1 MENCKSWA
9 RLEFILHVIQIS
21 GKAFQKNFVRIQPGL
36 LHKGLSG
43 PKYRH
48 HYYQSA
54 PPPNRKPLSITY
66 LFPVFSN
73 HTLQNELCLRLP
85 WDFRF
90 WAFRINEVLRPVAF
104 RSVISSELKTH
115 VIASTSLQVFLL
127 SSILFVRY
135 NMFNLFISW

>member
-1 MENCKSWA
+1 MLYRSVTRPFRRTSSEYSLVCCVKDFQGQSTDTT
-9 RLEFILHVIQIS
+9 II
-21 GKAFQKNFVRIQPGL
+21 KA
-36 LHKGLSG
+36 
-43 PKYRH
+43 
-48 HYYQSA
+48 A
-54 PPPNRKPLSITY
+54 PPPNRKPLSIIY

-115 VIASTSLQVFLL
+115 VIASTSLRVFLL